1 MWTQKEIQL
10 KARSRGFHLIT
21 DEIFQQLPE
30 LKSYKIGLLNI
41 LIKHTSASLTINEN
55 ADPTVR
61 KDFENYFSRTV
72 PEDEPY
78 YLHNDEGS
86 DDLPAHLKASLLG
99 ASLNIPITNGCL
111 NMGVWQ
117 GIYLCEHRN
126 YGGSRSLVL
135 TLQGETF

>member
-10 KARSRGFHLIT
+10 KARNRGFHLIT
-21 DEIFQQLPE
+21 EEIFQQLPE

-111 NMGVWQ
+111 NMGIWQ